1 MLYLMTQK
9 GRLSRTKAKELFQIV
24 LRQSRHPY
32 FYEMYGVPDTIEG
45 RFEMVSLHGGLLVSR
60 LCRPDMGREGKI
72 LAQAFFDVMFKNID
86 WSMRERGI
94 GDLGVPR
101 RIKKMMADFKGRA
114 YAYDEACRAGCA
126 ELRHALARNVYGD
139 GAKPSAETVKEF
151 SQYIQN
157 CAAELEKH
165 GLSDFWRGMATYPS
179 LPASN
184 NNQNESNNNA
194 TQAA

>member
-9 GRLSRTKAKELFQIV
+9 GRLSLAKAKELFQIV
-24 LRQSRHPY
+24 LRQSRHPH
-32 FYEMYGVPDTIEG
+32 FYEAYGVPDTIEG
-45 RFEMVSLHGGLLVSR
+45 RFEMVALHGGLLVNR
-60 LCRPDMGREGKI
+60 LCRPDMGREGRI

-114 YAYDEACRAGCA
+114 FAYDESCRAGCS
-126 ELRHALARNVYGD
+126 ELTHALVRNVYAETD
-139 GAKPSAETVKEF
+139 KPSAEIVKDF
-151 SQYIQN
+151 SLYIQS
-157 CAAELEKH
+157 CVTELEKQ
-165 GLSDFWRGMATYPS
+165 GLSDFWRGIAHYPA
-179 LPASN
+179 LPSN
-184 NNQNESNNNA
+184 NNQNGIHNNA

>member
-9 GRLSRTKAKELFQIV
+9 GRLSRAKAKELFQIV
-24 LRQSRHPY
+24 LRQSRDPH
-32 FYEMYGVPDTIEG
+32 FYEMYGVPDTLEG
-45 RFEMVSLHGGLLVSR
+45 RFEIVSLHGGLLVNR

-101 RIKKMMADFKGRA
+101 RIKKMMSDFKGRA
-114 YAYDEACRAGCA
+114 YAYDESCRAGCS
-126 ELRHALARNVYGD
+126 ELRHALARNVF
-139 GAKPSAETVKEF
+139 AETPKPSAEKMKEF
-151 SQYIQN
+151 SQYIQS
-157 CAAELEKH
+157 CVTELEKQ
-165 GLSDFWRGMATYPS
+165 GLSDFWGGRAHFPVMP
-179 LPASN
+179 SN
-184 NNQNESNNNA
+184 NNQNGTNNA